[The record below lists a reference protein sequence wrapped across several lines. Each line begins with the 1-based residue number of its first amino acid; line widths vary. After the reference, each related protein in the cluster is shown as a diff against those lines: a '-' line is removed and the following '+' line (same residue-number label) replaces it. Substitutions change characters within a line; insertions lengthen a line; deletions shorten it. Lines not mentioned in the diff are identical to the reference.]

1 MISYGGLV
9 NTAPKLKL
17 ISSIIQNTPNRN
29 ATRYNL
35 IMQATRVYDEFMFD
49 NIMYFIFIDIRGSG
63 LFYKEKLFYFI
74 IKNRVQLQLTVIY
87 FPEAIIQFN
96 VWDLDGIG

>member
-17 ISSIIQNTPNRN
+17 ISYIIQNTPNRN

-49 NIMYFIFIDIRGSG
+49 NIMYFIYSYSLISGVQVCSIKRNCFI
-63 LFYKEKLFYFI
+63 L
-74 IKNRVQLQLTVIY
+74 
-87 FPEAIIQFN
+87 
-96 VWDLDGIG
+96 